1 MAASLFQRILQQM
14 VKRFSKG
21 DYRTLM
27 LSRSKERL
35 SELEK
40 IVPNS
45 RSFPCDVSNEID
57 MEKTINQIKSEEG
70 IPDVLIHN
78 AVRGS
83 RGNFLEIKTK
93 DLLEDIFNNCQMA
106 RYTPFDYVDMDK
118 DYSRALEII
127 SLIDKE
133 IK

>member
-1 MAASLFQRILQQM
+1 
-14 VKRFSKG
+14 
-21 DYRTLM
+21 M

-70 IPDVLIHN
+70 IPDVLINN

-83 RGNFLEIKTK
+83 GET
-93 DLLEDIFNNCQMA
+93 
-106 RYTPFDYVDMDK
+106 
-118 DYSRALEII
+118 S
-127 SLIDKE
+127 
-133 IK
+133 